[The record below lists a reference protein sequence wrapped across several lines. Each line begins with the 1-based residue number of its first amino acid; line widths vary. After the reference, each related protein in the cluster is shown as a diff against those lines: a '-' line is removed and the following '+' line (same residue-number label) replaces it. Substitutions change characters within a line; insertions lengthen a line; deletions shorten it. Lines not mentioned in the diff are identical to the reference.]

1 MVWFKHCL
9 IINFGSFYMMTLVL
23 LCIWIIMAVGQN
35 LITGFT
41 GQLAIGHAGFMAIGA
56 YMSAMMTVKMD
67 APLIVGLIFGALIA
81 AIAGILIGI
90 PTLRLRGD
98 YLAIA
103 TLGLGEIVRITFL
116 NWDYLGGATGFQVS
130 KTINWTWAFG

>member
-1 MVWFKHCL
+1 
-9 IINFGSFYMMTLVL
+9 
-23 LCIWIIMAVGQN
+23 MAVGQN